1 MIKFDLIIT
10 DEVYINKINKLNKNR
25 INKISNIKKCYM
37 KSSFGF
43 EKVLIEDEYNYNRKK
58 DKYRILFNAIN
69 PINFK
74 SLFNRIHVFSD
85 NDITFGV
92 INYILKDFNFDSSD
106 LDIYINGMNINSFKI
121 KNIVFTNEEIEEL
134 YNDVSFSGHY
144 FESFANQLKDYI
156 RKSDDFALIY
166 DRNMNVNYKVFV
178 MDLKTKMITRYIF
191 LYNVYDDAYNI
202 LINDVL
208 SRSVS
213 ISKSAMK
220 ALSRR
225 IDENINIAKL
235 DERRICYF
243 AKPLYYKDVK

>member
-10 DEVYINKINKLNKNR
+10 DEAYINKINKLNKNR

-37 KSSFGF
+37 KSNFGF
-43 EKVLIEDEYNYNRKK
+43 VTTYIEDEYNYNRKK
-58 DKYRILFNAIN
+58 DKYRVLFRNVNCID
-69 PINFK
+69 FK
-74 SLFNRIHVFSD
+74 KLFNRIHVFSD
-85 NDITFGV
+85 DDIKYGV
-92 INYILKDFNFDSSD
+92 INYILRDFNFDCLELD
-106 LDIYINGMNINSFKI
+106 LTINGININSFKI
-121 KNIVFTNEEIEEL
+121 QNIVFTNDRIDILDEEDSV
-134 YNDVSFSGHY
+134 YGH
-144 FESFANQLKDYI
+144 FCEAFASQLKDYV

-166 DRNMNVNYKVFV
+166 DKNMNVNYKVFV